1 MSQRAWNLGSTLEG
15 EISSAID
22 RNYLREEIRSYAQR
36 TYPLS
41 KEDLIKRCYN
51 QGLNFRYEMDQI
63 KAEME
68 GKKTQDNKRSSEDL
82 KAEFK
87 DDLDLYTSG
96 LSELSR
102 EELNEKYKALGIKI
116 NMNFKRADVK
126 GKEQPQGKV
135 DIESLKQEYKKDLE
149 LYTSGLSE
157 LSREEFN
164 EKYKALGIKVN
175 MTFKRNDVKKV
186 VSNAKARDV
195 QSTQSELKSNY
206 REIENPTQQIDD
218 NKSIE
223 DE

>member
-22 RNYLREEIRSYAQR
+22 RNYLREEIRNYAQNIS
-36 TYPLS
+36 PLS
-41 KEDLIKRCYN
+41 KEVLIEQCYN

-82 KAEFK
+82 KTEF
-87 DDLDLYTSG
+87 
-96 LSELSR
+96 
-102 EELNEKYKALGIKI
+102 
-116 NMNFKRADVK
+116 
-126 GKEQPQGKV
+126 
-135 DIESLKQEYKKDLE
+135 KKDLE
-149 LYTSGLSE
+149 LYTSGLSD

-186 VSNAKARDV
+186 ASNAKARDV

-206 REIENPTQQIDD
+206 REIENPTQQIED

>member
-1 MSQRAWNLGSTLEG
+1 
-15 EISSAID
+15 
-22 RNYLREEIRSYAQR
+22 
-36 TYPLS
+36 
-41 KEDLIKRCYN
+41 
-51 QGLNFRYEMDQI
+51 MDQI

-102 EELNEKYKALGIKI
+102 EELNEKYKALGIK
-116 NMNFKRADVK
+116 
-126 GKEQPQGKV
+126 
-135 DIESLKQEYKKDLE
+135 
-149 LYTSGLSE
+149 
-157 LSREEFN
+157 
-164 EKYKALGIKVN
+164 VN

-186 VSNAKARDV
+186 ASNAKARDV